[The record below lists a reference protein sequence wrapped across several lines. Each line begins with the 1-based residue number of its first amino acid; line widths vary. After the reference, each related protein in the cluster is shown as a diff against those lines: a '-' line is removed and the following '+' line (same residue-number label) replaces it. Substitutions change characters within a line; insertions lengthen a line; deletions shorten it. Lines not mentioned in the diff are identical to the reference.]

1 TGRRAGA
8 DAAPPRRRTRRH
20 AAHGVCWEGTST
32 RDFPFPKGPRK
43 PEGGPVRPC
52 LPLRPAVGKSTTSAG
67 EPGWGLDFLIL
78 SATCRPPGGLLWAQ
92 GFASPPHDGFAII
105 EDEED
110 ETTMRRRGPAEEGEC
125 RSRRTTHDRPVPPR
139 RECSRNKPPLE
150 EVASGPSNRQGG

>member
-1 TGRRAGA
+1 
-8 DAAPPRRRTRRH
+8 
-20 AAHGVCWEGTST
+20 
-32 RDFPFPKGPRK
+32 
-43 PEGGPVRPC
+43 VRPC

-78 SATCRPPGGLLWAQ
+78 SATWRPPGRLLWAH

-150 EVASGPSNRQGG
+150 EVAPGPSNRQGGEETSRRIVTIQARRGSTAGPAPPAAGPAAGPAPPAPAR